1 LKIYFLGDVLGEVA
15 WWVFGCL
22 CYALGR
28 RALLVVTVG
37 RVRSEEA
44 RDGTLA
50 FPWYGLA
57 RGRDGRR
64 VLSSAFTSLVGLA
77 TLVVLI
83 VIFVLALYAL
93 RPMVPNITF
102 DRTAGSHSLAT
113 AGQCER

>member
-1 LKIYFLGDVLGEVA
+1 LRIYFLGDVLGEA
-15 WWVFGCL
+15 AGWVFGYL

-37 RVRSEEA
+37 RVRPEEA
-44 RDGTLA
+44 RNGTIA

-77 TLVVLI
+77 TFVLI
-83 VIFVLALYAL
+83 IVVFVLALNAL
-93 RPMVPNITF
+93 RSMVPNITF

-113 AGQCER
+113 ASQRER